1 MAPMEAPAPPP
12 DPDQRERAI
21 REHCAEGKFDL
32 ALAAAWKEYRTE
44 MLHFLAGALRDEDAA
59 QDVFSAFSEE
69 LWKSLPGFRWESSFR
84 TWGYRLLR
92 AACFRYMH
100 SPKRRETPVS
110 SPISPD
116 RADPNRSATNP
127 WQRTDVKDGF
137 TALRETLP
145 ATDQL
150 VLLLRVNQKMAWTEI
165 AQIMDDGERPMSADE
180 VRKRSAALRQH
191 FHRIKDQLRKLAEE
205 RGLLSPDS

>member
-1 MAPMEAPAPPP
+1 MPRQEP
-12 DPDQRERAI
+12 DKESAI
-21 REHCAEGKFDL
+21 RLHCAEGNYDL

-44 MLHFLAGALRDEDAA
+44 MLHLLGGALRDEDAA

-110 SPISPD
+110 SPVPGSSHWPHLTAGPARSQTTWSSPTVW
-116 RADPNRSATNP
+116 S
-127 WQRTDVKDGF
+127 
-137 TALRETLP
+137 
-145 ATDQL
+145 
-150 VLLLRVNQKMAWTEI
+150 
-165 AQIMDDGERPMSADE
+165 
-180 VRKRSAALRQH
+180 
-191 FHRIKDQLRKLAEE
+191 
-205 RGLLSPDS
+205 

>member
-1 MAPMEAPAPPP
+1 MAMEAPPPPP
-12 DPDQRERAI
+12 DPEQRERAI
-21 REHCAEGKFDL
+21 RERCAQGKYDL
-32 ALAAAWKEYRTE
+32 AIAAAWKEYRTE
-44 MLHFLAGALRDEDAA
+44 MLHFLAGALRDDDAA
-59 QDVFSAFSEE
+59 QEVFSAFSEE

-110 SPISPD
+110 SPVPQD
-116 RADPNRSATNP
+116 RATPGRTATNP

-145 ATDQL
+145 PSDQL
-150 VLLLRVNQKMAWTEI
+150 LLLLRVNQKLPWTEI
-165 AQIMDDGERPMSADE
+165 AQIMEDGEGPVTAED
-180 VRKRSAALRQH
+180 VRKKSAALRQH
-191 FHRIKDQLRKLAEE
+191 FHRIKDHLRKLAEE
-205 RGLLSPDS
+205 RGLLSPES